1 MASVGYRGDIKTVQ
15 KVKRT
20 TIKDVALRAGTSIA
34 TVSYVLNNSKN
45 RYITAEMRKA
55 VEDAARELGYVKS
68 AVASGLKGKGMGVIA
83 FLTPQFDN
91 HFFLDVFFA
100 IEKVANSKGY
110 VLSVCNTFDDPVYE
124 KIVIERMQQLWVDA
138 YVIIPTHK
146 GTENTEY
153 IRIHTIPYVAV
164 ERPLDGLDDYN
175 FISSDNFQAAYDVTM
190 HFINKGH
197 KRIALAYWDTPITNL
212 HERLDGYKQALR
224 DNNIP
229 FDERLVKVTSG
240 ITHNDGVRVTKEILE
255 DASITAIFYSQY
267 ILAEGGIKFLH
278 KSRIAIPEKISVGVL
293 GGPKWVEM
301 SEKSFAHMLQPGTT
315 IGNKAAEIIF
325 AELEGSQSG
334 NVQEKL
340 PSELHTGN
348 SIKDIN

>member
-1 MASVGYRGDIKTVQ
+1 MQ

-153 IRIHTIPYVAV
+153 IRAHNIPYVAV
-164 ERPLDGLDDYN
+164 ERPLDGLDGYN
-175 FISSDNFQAAYDVTM
+175 FISSDNFQASYDMTT

-197 KRIALAYWDTPITNL
+197 KRIALVYWDTPITNL
-212 HERLDGYKQALR
+212 YERLDGYRQAML
-224 DNNIP
+224 DNNLP
-229 FDERLVKVTSG
+229 FDEDLVKVTLG
-240 ITHNDGVRVTKEILE
+240 ITHDDGVRVTKEILE
-255 DASITAIFYSQY
+255 DESITAIFYSQY

-278 KSRIAIPEKISVGVL
+278 KSKIAVPEQISVGVL

-301 SEKSFAHMLQPGTT
+301 SEKSIAHMLQPGAAV
-315 IGNKAAEIIF
+315 GNKAAGIIF
-325 AELEGSQSG
+325 AELEGLQCR
-334 NVQEKL
+334 NIQEKL
-340 PSELHTGN
+340 VSELNAGN
-348 SIKDIN
+348 SIKDLN

>member
-1 MASVGYRGDIKTVQ
+1 VQ

-91 HFFLDVFFA
+91 HFFLDIFFA
-100 IEKVANSKGY
+100 VEKIANSKGY
-110 VLSVCNTFDDPVYE
+110 VLSVCNTFDNPEHE
-124 KIVIERMQQLWVDA
+124 KTVIERMQQLWVDA
-138 YVIIPTHK
+138 YVIIPTHN

-153 IRIHTIPYVAV
+153 IRTHNIPYVAA
-164 ERPLDGLDDYN
+164 ERPLDDLDNYN
-175 FISSDNFQAAYDVTM
+175 FISSDNFQASYDMTTY
-190 HFINKGH
+190 FINRGH
-197 KRIALAYWDTPITNL
+197 KRIALVYWETQITNL
-212 HERLDGYKQALR
+212 HERLDGYKQALA
-224 DNNIP
+224 DNNLP
-229 FDERLVKVTSG
+229 FDENLVKITSG
-240 ITHNDGVRVTKEILE
+240 ITHEDGIRVTKEIIK
-255 DASITAIFYSQY
+255 DTSITGIFYSQY

-278 KSRIAIPEKISVGVL
+278 QSKIAIPDKISVGVL
-293 GGPKWVEM
+293 GGPKWAEM
-301 SEKSFAHMLQPGTT
+301 SELSFAHMLQPGTAV
-315 IGNKAAEIIF
+315 GNKAAEIIF
-325 AELEGSQSG
+325 AELEGAMNG
-334 NVQEKL
+334 NIQEKL

-348 SIKDIN
+348 SIRDIN